1 MESEQ
6 EGDYFNQCLKS
17 YLNEVRKTKLNA
29 LEYCPELEDFIDI
42 GMDGKEAGGWSFYD
56 SEWKLQDGKTADYL
70 VRVLLAN
77 SGLLADN
84 DYLQNIPKL
93 LGILSLNDK
102 NRFSSQDGKAF
113 ESSIMLILP
122 PIRLIRAL
130 LNSSFLSVFEC
141 LFLIGYDNENGIINN
156 SVHIANNAIS
166 KGIIS
171 PRDPDTNLKRNEA
184 PAIRLNGERVIPDL
198 SWLLTFEE
206 AETWAVNSFGTS
218 LKVLRDSLAITPP
231 LDKPPTQTVNSTAPP
246 TNTQTTDNEQNLTP
260 HNGYSERNDDYIA
273 WIKKDN
279 PDIANMIKANIEQT
293 LITRNNR
300 LWSSGFNN
308 WWKQKDRPFKNDIPT
323 KTGRR
328 KKTM

>member
-1 MESEQ
+1 
-6 EGDYFNQCLKS
+6 
-17 YLNEVRKTKLNA
+17 V
-29 LEYCPELEDFIDI
+29 LEYCPELEKLIDI
-42 GMDGKEAGGWSFYD
+42 GIDGQEAGGWSFYD
-56 SEWKLQDGKTADYL
+56 SEWRLQDGKTADYL
-70 VRVLLAN
+70 VRILLAN

-84 DYLQNIPKL
+84 AYSQNIPKL

-184 PAIRLNGERVIPDL
+184 PAIRLNGDRVIPDL

-206 AETWAVNSFGTS
+206 AEIWAVNSFGTS
-218 LKVLRDSLAITPP
+218 LKVLRDNLTITPP
-231 LDKPPTQTVNSTAPP
+231 PDKPLTQTVNSTKPP
-246 TNTQTTDNEQNLTP
+246 TDTQTTDNERNLTP
-260 HNGYSERNDDYIA
+260 RNGYSERNDDYAA
-273 WIKKDN
+273 WVNMKK
-279 PDIANMIKANIEQT
+279 AYIEQL
-293 LITRNNR
+293 LIMMNKI
-300 LWSSGFNN
+300 WIGGFNN
-308 WWKQKDRPFKNDIPT
+308 WWKQKDRPFKNDIP
-323 KTGRR
+323 KKSGRP